1 MGCVLTGLSKI
12 HLTLREAPCSLRT
25 IKRMFLLRRC
35 CFRLFDVR
43 PNPDSAALS
52 DRGVDLIV
60 PVDDAGRESMRASD
74 IMTRQVIT
82 IDADSTV
89 ADAAKRM
96 LEKHISGMPVVDA
109 EGRVVGIISEGDL
122 LRRSEVNTARDSGGR
137 RQSWWLS
144 LLAGPFATQSEER
157 AEVYTKEHSHRVR
170 DVMTHNVVCVD
181 DDATLEKV
189 VSTMESRRIK
199 RVPVVSDH
207 RIVGIISRANLM
219 RVLTSVASDIPAP
232 TTDDRSLRAK
242 VIEAF
247 KDQSWAPDFGE
258 NIVVR
263 DGIVQL
269 WGTVSSDAHREALVV
284 AARNVPGVKGVED
297 NIDVVDYRAEGQLL
311 D

>member
-1 MGCVLTGLSKI
+1 
-12 HLTLREAPCSLRT
+12 
-25 IKRMFLLRRC
+25 
-35 CFRLFDVR
+35 
-43 PNPDSAALS
+43 
-52 DRGVDLIV
+52 
-60 PVDDAGRESMRASD
+60 MRAGD

-96 LEKHISGMPVVDA
+96 LDHHISGMPVVD
-109 EGRVVGIISEGDL
+109 EQGRVVGIISEGDL
-122 LRRSEVNTARDSGGR
+122 LRRSEVNTARDSAGR
-137 RQSWWLS
+137 RPSWWLA
-144 LLAGPFATQSEER
+144 LFAGPFAAQSEES
-157 AEVYTKEHSHRVR
+157 AEAYTKEHSRLVR

-181 DDATLEKV
+181 DDASLEKV

-247 KDQSWAPDFGE
+247 KGQSWAPDFGE

-263 DGIVQL
+263 DGVVQL
-269 WGTVSSDAHREALVV
+269 WGTVSSEAHREALVV
-284 AARNVPGVKGVED
+284 AARNVPGVKEVED

-311 D
+311 EALPGFQGGGGLGVMRCTEIG

>member
-1 MGCVLTGLSKI
+1 
-12 HLTLREAPCSLRT
+12 
-25 IKRMFLLRRC
+25 
-35 CFRLFDVR
+35 
-43 PNPDSAALS
+43 
-52 DRGVDLIV
+52 
-60 PVDDAGRESMRASD
+60 MRASD

-96 LEKHISGMPVVDA
+96 LESHISGMPVVDKQ
-109 EGRVVGIISEGDL
+109 GRVVGIISEGDL
-122 LRRSEVNTARDSGGR
+122 LRRSEMNTAKDSGGR

-144 LLAGPFATQSEER
+144 LFAGPFAEQSEER
-157 AEVYTKEHSHRVR
+157 AESYTKEHSRLVR
-170 DVMTHNVVCVD
+170 DVMTHNVITVD
-181 DDATLEKV
+181 GDASLENV

-232 TTDDRSLRAK
+232 TTDDRSLREK
-242 VIEAF
+242 VIDAF
-247 KDQSWAPDFGE
+247 RDQSWAPDFGE
-258 NIVVR
+258 NVVVR
-263 DGIVQL
+263 NGVVQL

-284 AARNVPGVKGVED
+284 AAKNVPGVKGVED
-297 NIDVVDYRAEGQLL
+297 NIDVVDYRAEGNLL